1 MMRPT
6 AFFVY
11 LLVAPAFATRNGDAD
26 AGKTIT
32 QVVKLLQEMLDKSK
46 SDGTEDRTIYAKFKC
61 YCDTTDEKKVDSI
74 AAAAMHIEQ
83 YTAELD
89 TLKAENA
96 RMSSEVAT
104 LMKSMDDN
112 EAGRTENTKI
122 RDDEN
127 AEFLKEEA
135 DLVAGI
141 SQLDRAIDL
150 LSAVGAD
157 QTVTGDVDSALAT
170 GGFLKVKST
179 VGKVSLKKLDDTAKA
194 ALRAASVF
202 LSGKQRAKLST
213 FLQAPFTGN
222 YGAQSGEIVGVLK
235 QMNDTF
241 TDNLATARS
250 AEAKALATYTAM
262 DEEDTNEY
270 NQMDSTST
278 KKKEAI
284 GDNAGTIARVQS
296 ELDTMNGEMTNDQDF
311 LAALRTRCT
320 AKKKEFEHR
329 NMLRA
334 NEEAAI
340 AEAISILNSDAAF
353 ATFGSVAATS
363 TGATSFVQLASVHA
377 SQPAVPKEVVSG
389 LLSVAQKTKSRRL
402 ARVVSAFTAG
412 NPLEKVLKMINNTIS
427 ILEEEEAEDVKKK
440 GTCENET
447 SDNEAAKLA
456 KETAL
461 GDLDGTI
468 AQLLVSINDT
478 ETSIAETQES
488 LDVNRASQA
497 ADTNTRN
504 EQNAQFNKNLKNLED
519 AERIL
524 AASIK
529 VLKKYYEF
537 LHAHQAD
544 KTYKKF
550 EKKDAGGGNLKQ
562 MVGASIA
569 DLEEACSAEPECVA
583 FNSAGWLK
591 SSLVPEANWYDW
603 DEGDLYIKELD
614 GSISEAYIPNTD
626 FLQVS
631 ARHARREPLEGEPTD
646 AFSTGQSTEGNR
658 ALDML
663 DFIAKETTSEK
674 ENAISNEENA
684 VSTFQT
690 SMASLKTSEEGYM
703 EDLEKFNLDLTT
715 FQKELEEARE
725 DSSATTDEKEA
736 IENYLAQIKPGCDFI
751 TQEYSTRKA
760 AREAETT
767 ALNTAIDKLK
777 ATPVFAAAL
786 AAAKTEALG
795 KCAEIC
801 EVKFSM
807 EHAECQACQS
817 GVTVIGFCAGNPDV
831 EGCAE
836 ATAKATGSSDALA

>member
-1 MMRPT
+1 ML
-6 AFFVY
+6 FFVC
-11 LLVAPAFATRNGDAD
+11 LMVAPASANRQED

-61 YCDTTDEKKVDSI
+61 YCDTTDEKKVDAI
-74 AAAAMHIEQ
+74 AAAAMQIEQ

-89 TLKAENA
+89 TLRAENA
-96 RMSSEVAT
+96 RMSQEVAT
-104 LMKSMDDN
+104 LTKSISDN
-112 EAGRTENTKI
+112 IAAARENSQIRKDENT
-122 RDDEN
+122 
-127 AEFLKEEA
+127 EFLKEEA

-157 QTVTGDVDSALAT
+157 QTVTGDVDSELAAPQ
-170 GGFLKVKST
+170 FLKVKSK
-179 VGKVSLKKLDDTAKA
+179 VGKVSLKKLDEPTKA

-202 LSGKQRAKLST
+202 LTGKERAKLST

-241 TDNLATARS
+241 TDNLATARA
-250 AEAKALATYTAM
+250 AEAKALATFTAM
-262 DEEDTNEY
+262 DEEDEKEY

-278 KKKEAI
+278 TRKEAI

-296 ELDTMNGEMTNDQDF
+296 ELDTMKGEMTNDQDF

-320 AKKKEFEHR
+320 SKKKEFEHR

-363 TGATSFVQLASVHA
+363 TGATSFIQTASVHA
-377 SQPAVPKEVVSG
+377 SKQVAAVQKEVVSG
-389 LLSVAQKTKSRRL
+389 LLSVAQKTRSSRL
-402 ARVVSAFTAG
+402 ARVVAAFTAE
-412 NPLEKVLKMINNTIS
+412 NPLEKVLKMIDNTIS
-427 ILEEEEAEDVKKK
+427 ILEEEEADDLKKK

-447 SDNEAAKLA
+447 ADNEAAKLD

-461 GDLDGTI
+461 GNLDGTI

-478 ETSIAETQES
+478 ETSIAETEDS
-488 LDVNRASQA
+488 LAVNRASQA
-497 ADTNTRN
+497 ADTTTRN
-504 EQNAQFNKNLKNLED
+504 EQNAQFTKNLKNLED

-550 EKKDAGGGNLKQ
+550 ASKDAGGGNLKQ
-562 MVGASIA
+562 MVGASIP
-569 DLEEACSAEPECVA
+569 DLEEACSADPECVA

-591 SSLVPEANWYDW
+591 KSLVPEANWYDW
-603 DEGDLYIKELD
+603 DGGDLFIKELD
-614 GSISEAYIPNTD
+614 GSISEAYVPNE
-626 FLQVS
+626 FLQ
-631 ARHARREPLEGEPTD
+631 RDEPLEGEPTD

-663 DFIAKETTSEK
+663 NFIATETTGEK
-674 ENAISNEENA
+674 DNAIANEENA
-684 VSTFQT
+684 VKTFGE
-690 SMASLKTSEEGYM
+690 SMASLKTSEEGYV
-703 EDLEKFNLDLTT
+703 EDLEKFNLDLAT
-715 FQKELEEARE
+715 FKKELEEARE
-725 DSSATTDEKEA
+725 DSTATTAEKES
-736 IENYLAQIKPGCDFI
+736 IENYLASIKPGCNFI

-760 AREAETT
+760 AREAETA

-777 ATPVFAAAL
+777 ATPFFAAAL
-786 AAAKTEALG
+786 AAAKKEELG

-801 EVKFSM
+801 EPEGGPSRM
-807 EHAECQACQS
+807 DHAECQACQA
-817 GVTVIGFCAGNPDV
+817 GTTVIGFCAGNPDV

>member
-6 AFFVY
+6 LFFAY
-11 LLVAPAFATRNGDAD
+11 LLVAPAFATRQEEPQ
-26 AGKTIT
+26 KTIT

-46 SDGTEDRTIYAKFKC
+46 SDGTDDRTIFAKFKC
-61 YCDTTDEKKVDSI
+61 YCDTTEEKKVEAI
-74 AAAAMHIEQ
+74 AAASMQIEQ
-83 YTAELD
+83 YTAELS
-89 TLKAENA
+89 TLRAENA
-96 RMSSEVAT
+96 RMSQEVAT
-104 LMKSMDDN
+104 LTKSMSEN
-112 EAGRTENTKI
+112 EDARAEHTKN
-122 RDDEN
+122 RGDEN
-127 AEFLKEEA
+127 AEFVKEEA

-141 SQLDRAIDL
+141 SQLSRAIDL

-170 GGFLKVKST
+170 GGFLKVKSK
-179 VGKVSLKKLDDTAKA
+179 VGKVSLQKLDEHTKA

-202 LSGKQRAKLST
+202 LTGKQRAKLST

-241 TDNLATARS
+241 TENLATARS
-250 AEAKALATYTAM
+250 AETKSLATYTAM

-278 KKKEAI
+278 KRKEAI

-296 ELDTMNGEMTNDQDF
+296 ELDTMNGELTNDQDF

-320 AKKKEFEHR
+320 AKAKEFEHR

-353 ATFGSVAATS
+353 ASFGANAATS
-363 TGATSFVQLASVHA
+363 TGATSFVQIASVHT
-377 SQPAVPKEVVSG
+377 SQAAVQKEVVSG
-389 LLSVAQKTKSRRL
+389 LLSVAQKTRSRRL
-402 ARVVSAFTAG
+402 ARVVAAFTAE
-412 NPLEKVLKMINNTIS
+412 NPLEKVLKMIDNTIS
-427 ILEEEEAEDVKKK
+427 ILEAEEADDLKKK

-447 SDNEAAKLA
+447 ADNEAAKLE

-461 GDLDGTI
+461 GNLDGTI
-468 AQLLVSINDT
+468 AQLLVSINET
-478 ETSIAETQES
+478 QTSIAETQDS
-488 LDVNRASQA
+488 LAVNRESQA
-497 ADTNTRN
+497 ADTKTRN
-504 EQNAQFNKNLKNLED
+504 DQNAQFQKNVKNLED

-550 EKKDAGGGNLKQ
+550 GKKDAGGGNLKQ
-562 MVGASIA
+562 MVGASIP

-603 DEGDLYIKELD
+603 DGGDLYIKELD
-614 GSISEAYIPNTD
+614 GSIPDGVYIPAD
-626 FLQVS
+626 FVQLKM
-631 ARHARREPLEGEPTD
+631 RRDEPLEGEPTE
-646 AFSTGQSTEGNR
+646 AFSTGQATEGNR

-663 DFIAKETTSEK
+663 NFIAKETTDEK

-684 VSTFQT
+684 VKTFGE
-690 SMASLKTSEEGYM
+690 SMASLKTSEEGYV
-703 EDLEKFNLDLTT
+703 EDIEKFNLDLTT

-725 DSSATTDEKEA
+725 DSSGTTAEKEA
-736 IENYLAQIKPGCDFI
+736 IENYLANIKPGCDFI
-751 TQEYSTRKA
+751 TQEYSARKA
-760 AREAETT
+760 GRDAETA

-786 AAAKTEALG
+786 AAAKKEELG

-801 EVKFSM
+801 EPEGAPSRM
-807 EHAECQACQS
+807 DHAECQACRS
-817 GVTVIGFCAGNPDV
+817 GVTVIGFCAGNPDA